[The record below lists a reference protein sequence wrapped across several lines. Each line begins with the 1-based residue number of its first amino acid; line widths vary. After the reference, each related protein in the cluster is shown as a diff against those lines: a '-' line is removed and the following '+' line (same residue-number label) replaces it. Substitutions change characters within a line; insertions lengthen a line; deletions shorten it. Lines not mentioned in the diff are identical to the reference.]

1 MSFFSHLSKKDV
13 ELSPTGSSIS
23 RRTLLKHVG
32 GAAAATAFASSLQ
45 ACAPLIGAKDSA
57 GQPQHTDTTTTNA
70 TGGSSGT
77 NIVLVHGAFVDAS
90 SWSSVVP
97 LLQQA
102 GHQVLAVQIPL
113 TSLADD
119 INVTRQALASLSGPT
134 VLVGHSYGGAVI
146 TGAGNA
152 SNVVSLV
159 YIAAHALAEGESAA
173 GISARYP
180 TTPAVKHFVPSYQQ
194 GFLWLDPPYFPQTF
208 VADIALARAR
218 VLAVSQKP
226 INPSCFT
233 DTEGPAAW
241 DHLPSWYAVSTHDQ
255 TIDPNQ
261 ERWYAKRIHATTSE
275 IPSSHASPVSHPVD
289 VAQIILAATQVG
301 KKG

>member
-1 MSFFSHLSKKDV
+1 MTFSF
-13 ELSPTGSSIS
+13 SPSNQDNGLATTRSFLS
-23 RRTLLKHVG
+23 RRKFFKHLGV
-32 GAAAATAFASSLQ
+32 ATATVTLAPGLQ
-45 ACAPLIGAKDSA
+45 ALSSTREAQASGEQVQDTRVTPIGK
-57 GQPQHTDTTTTNA
+57 P
-70 TGGSSGT
+70 SGT

-90 SWSSVVP
+90 SWSDVTP

-102 GHQVLAVQIPL
+102 GHQVLAVQLPL

-119 INVTRQALASLSGPT
+119 IDVTRQALASLSGPT

-152 SNVVSLV
+152 SHVVSLV

-173 GISARYP
+173 EISARYP
-180 TTPAVKHFVPSYQQ
+180 TTPGVKHFVPSYRQ

-226 INPSCFT
+226 IKPSCFT
-233 DTEGPAAW
+233 DAEGPAAW

-261 ERWYAKRIHATTSE
+261 ERWYAKRIHATTRE
-275 IPSSHASPVSHPVD
+275 IPSSHASPVSHPGD
-289 VAQIILAATQVG
+289 VAQVILEAAKVG
-301 KKG
+301 KRG

>member
-1 MSFFSHLSKKDV
+1 
-13 ELSPTGSSIS
+13 
-23 RRTLLKHVG
+23 
-32 GAAAATAFASSLQ
+32 
-45 ACAPLIGAKDSA
+45 
-57 GQPQHTDTTTTNA
+57 
-70 TGGSSGT
+70 
-77 NIVLVHGAFVDAS
+77 
-90 SWSSVVP
+90 

-173 GISARYP
+173 EITARYP
-180 TTPAVKHFVPSYQQ
+180 TTPGVKHFVPSYRQ
-194 GFLWLDPPYFPQTF
+194 GFIWLDPPYFPQTF

-226 INPSCFT
+226 IKPSCFT
-233 DTEGPAAW
+233 DKEGPVAW
-241 DHLPSWYAVSTHDQ
+241 EHLPSWYAVSTYDQ

-261 ERWYAKRIHATTSE
+261 ERWMAKRIHATTSE